1 MTAGV
6 SFNETGAVTEN
17 DWVKSFLES
26 NVKFEPGTKF
36 FYNSMNS
43 YMLSAIVKE
52 VTGRGIL
59 DILKERIFKY
69 LGINKIYWEKCTKGI
84 DRARAR
90 WW

>member
-36 FYNSMNS
+36 LYNSMNS
-43 YMLSAIVKE
+43 YML
-52 VTGRGIL
+52 
-59 DILKERIFKY
+59 
-69 LGINKIYWEKCTKGI
+69 
-84 DRARAR
+84 
-90 WW
+90 